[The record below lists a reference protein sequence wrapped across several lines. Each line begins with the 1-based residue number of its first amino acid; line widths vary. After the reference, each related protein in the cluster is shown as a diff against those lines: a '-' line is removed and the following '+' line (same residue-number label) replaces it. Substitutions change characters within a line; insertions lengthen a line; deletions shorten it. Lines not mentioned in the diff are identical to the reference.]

1 MSDTLIHDHG
11 CDLDSKWYIRNLVN
25 EVDFELGPL
34 LFVNSELE
42 VKLNT
47 ESVELANFKVVIL
60 FSISSLN
67 ADCQSISF
75 SEVINIDDE

>member
-11 CDLDSKWYIRNLVN
+11 CDLDSEWYIGDFVN
-25 EVDFELGPL
+25 EVDFKLSPL
-34 LFVNSELE
+34 LFINGELE